1 MTKTTANILIAL
13 TAMML
18 TAKSG
23 VFHNPETGLTEKYYN
38 LNMTRVVKRAQNMGI
53 PAEYW
58 VRDDGVKM
66 FGPWIICAAHPSVTR
81 YTRLRTSLGEAI
93 VLDTHT
99 AGDKILIDI
108 ATTW

>member
-1 MTKTTANILIAL
+1 MSKTIANILIML

-18 TAKSG
+18 TARGG

-38 LNMTRVVKRAQNMGI
+38 LNMKKVVKRAQDAGI
-53 PAEYW
+53 PCEYW
-58 VRDDGVKM
+58 VRSDGVKM
-66 FGPWIICAAHPSVTR
+66 MGPWAICAAHPSVTR
-81 YTRLRTSLGEAI
+81 YTRVQTSLGEAI

-99 AGDKILIDI
+99 AGDKTLIDI